1 MIHSLAVL
9 LDNTLASCSYDKT
22 IRIWDTANGI
32 LLKTLNGHTDYIHAL
47 AVLPNNTLASGS
59 NDKTIK
65 IWE

>member
-1 MIHSLAVL
+1 LYLAVL
-9 LDNTLASCSYDKT
+9 SDNTLASGSVDKT
-22 IRIWDTANGI
+22 IRIWDTVNGI
-32 LLKTLNGHTDYIHAL
+32 LLKILNGHTDYIHAL